1 MTLLPHL
8 PLRHSARDSI
18 REGRIDLAAARPCEP
33 LREGIEVEGEE
44 AGENLRSLRPADS
57 DGKSCVQRRGKPHG
71 ALSNPLVMH
80 GKLTVSEADAIV
92 KLEPTA
98 QAPVNLEL
106 ERLDVV
112 P

>member
-1 MTLLPHL
+1 MVNPVY
-8 PLRHSARDSI
+8 S
-18 REGRIDLAAARPCEP
+18 G
-33 LREGIEVEGEE
+33 
-44 AGENLRSLRPADS
+44 
-57 DGKSCVQRRGKPHG
+57 RGKPHG

-80 GKLTVSEADAIV
+80 GKLTVSKADAIV